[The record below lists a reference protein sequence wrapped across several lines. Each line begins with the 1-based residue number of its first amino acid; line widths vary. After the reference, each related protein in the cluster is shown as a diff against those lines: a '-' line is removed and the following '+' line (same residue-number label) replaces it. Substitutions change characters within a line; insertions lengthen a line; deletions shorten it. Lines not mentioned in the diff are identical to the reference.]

1 LTVGPS
7 MRCIRRRRAERADC
21 YDDPQP
27 RVTALPLRVLVAAL
41 EKNFAFL
48 DTRVTALDVEMAQTP
63 RAAR

>member
-1 LTVGPS
+1 
-7 MRCIRRRRAERADC
+7 MRCIRRHRAERADC